1 MKIVINGIH
10 ANLRF
15 SSAHMI
21 PCHKFCGG
29 IHGHSYHVDVTV
41 EGERSGEFG
50 FVVDFK
56 EIKNI
61 MRQICSKLDHKVLI
75 PLKSSEIEFKN
86 LEDAVEF
93 SIASKNYQLPLE
105 DCCLL
110 PLKSTSAEELAEYFA
125 EQLYEPLKEN
135 DGIVSV
141 EICVNEGIG
150 QGACSTRKTDKFR

>member
-15 SSAHMI
+15 ASAHMI
-21 PCHKFCGG
+21 PRHQFCGG
-29 IHGHSYHVDVTV
+29 IHGHSYIVDVTV

-56 EIKNI
+56 EIKTM
-61 MRQICSKLDHKVLI
+61 MRHICSKFDHKVLI

-86 LEDAVEF
+86 LEGAVEF
-93 SIASKNYQLPLE
+93 SIGSKNYQLPPD

-110 PLKSTSAEELAEYFA
+110 PLKSTSAEELAEYFTDK
-125 EQLYEPLKEN
+125 LYKSLK
-135 DGIVSV
+135 DKKGISSI

-150 QGACSTRKTDKFR
+150 QGACFSRTAD